1 MIPSADHPTVSY
13 IVITMNRPHD
23 LAVCLDSLRKQNFES
38 AETIVV
44 DNNSSDDTVAILHR
58 DYPEVR
64 VLALKENRGV
74 SGGRNAGVQYAR
86 GEICIFIDDDAWFVD
101 PDAGRH
107 TVDYFEA
114 DPKLVCV
121 GYTIHDSRS
130 GIEESKSIPRRDKR
144 RLTED
149 YDTTYFCGAGFALR
163 RQPFLDVGMFWEPL
177 VYGSQEID
185 ISYRFLNQGW
195 RLIHTASIT
204 VVHKSSPLARP
215 SGQWVYFN
223 TRDRPWVAIRNLPW
237 PAIMTTTVLW
247 WLNTF
252 LVALRGGQISRY
264 FAGIRDSVAGFGTA
278 WQGRQRILPST
289 VETLSRL
296 SGRFWY

>member
-1 MIPSADHPTVSY
+1 MTASAENPTVSY

-23 LAVCLDSLRKQNFES
+23 LAVCLESLRKQTFES

-44 DNNSSDDTVAILHR
+44 DNNSTDDTLAILER
-58 DYPEVR
+58 DFPEVR

-74 SGGRNAGVQYAR
+74 SGGRNAGVQFAR
-86 GEICIFIDDDAWFVD
+86 GEICIFIDDDAWFVH
-101 PDAGRH
+101 PDAARQ
-107 TVDYFEA
+107 TVDYFNA
-114 DPKLVCV
+114 VPKLVCV
-121 GYTIHDSRS
+121 GYTIHDSRT
-130 GIEESKSIPRRDKR
+130 GVEEAKSIPRRDKL

-149 YDTTYFCGAGFALR
+149 YEATYFCGAGFALR
-163 RQPFLDVGMFWEPL
+163 RQPFIDVGMFWEPL

-185 ISYRFLNQGW
+185 VSYRFLDQGW

-204 VVHKSSPLARP
+204 VIHKSSPIARP

-223 TRDRPWVAIRNLPW
+223 TRDRPWVAVRNLPW
-237 PAIMTTTVLW
+237 LAVLTTTILW

-252 LVALRGGQISRY
+252 LVALRGGQLGRY
-264 FAGIRDSVAGFGTA
+264 FDGIRDCLAGFGIA
-278 WQGRQRILPST
+278 WRGRKCILSSSA
-289 VETLSRL
+289 EILARL